1 MSEIIVLT
9 DEALRLALLQ
19 AEEAEYLH
27 LRPGE
32 AEELPLPPELLR
44 RLRPLLSDPF
54 GDRRRRRRALGR
66 SAAAVALAA
75 ALTAG
80 TVLAVSPEAR
90 AWARNLIVE
99 ILEEYTT
106 IRFVDETGG
115 QAGQTGQ
122 WAPAWLP
129 RGYELVEENDQGVG
143 VLLIYTNN
151 DGKSIFFQC
160 AHSTASFSYDN
171 EHHTEKTVLVNG
183 ISAYLL
189 QATENG
195 QESSLTWYD
204 QASGTAFSLL
214 AELSPEELIRIAES
228 VQEN

>member
-122 WAPAWLP
+122 WVPAWLP
-129 RGYELVEENDQGVG
+129 RGYELKEYSDEGVG
-143 VLLIYTNN
+143 PLSIYTNN
-151 DGKSIFFQC
+151 NGSVIFFQC
-160 AHSTASFSYDN
+160 TSSATTISYDN
-171 EHHTEKTVLVNG
+171 EHHEEMDVW
-183 ISAYLL
+183 ISDCPGYLL
-189 QATENG
+189 RAVEPGYQ
-195 QESSLTWYD
+195 SSLTWYD

>member
-129 RGYELVEENDQGVG
+129 RGYELVESSTLGNIKI
-143 VLLIYTNN
+143 LFYTN
-151 DGKSIFFQC
+151 G
-160 AHSTASFSYDN
+160 AGSYIDFEYTN
-171 EHHTEKTVLVNG
+171 SSYRFNLNSEHHSAETVWVNG
-183 ISAYLL
+183 NQAYFLR
-189 QATENG
+189 ADSPG
-195 QESSLTWYD
+195 HASSLTWYD
-204 QASGTAFSLL
+204 ESSGVAYSLAADL
-214 AELSPEELIRIAES
+214 AADELIKIAES